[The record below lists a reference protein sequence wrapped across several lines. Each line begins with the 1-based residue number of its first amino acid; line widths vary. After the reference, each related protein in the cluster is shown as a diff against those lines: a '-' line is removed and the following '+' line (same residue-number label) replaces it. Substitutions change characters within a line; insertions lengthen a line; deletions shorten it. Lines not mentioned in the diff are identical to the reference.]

1 MKKLVLVFI
10 IGSMILNGCGAK
22 EESENTLDQNLQIE
36 SENISNAETE
46 KSNTE
51 SITVEEEKVEL
62 EQDGDINEKARTYYY
77 EKLTE
82 FFKDGSWPEGRESGW
97 AENEW
102 SQYEYWKDYEYAIAD
117 VDLDGIDE
125 LLLACKGGDMPMAGM
140 VEYVYGYDPD
150 DNNVYIEIEEFPHIR
165 FYDNGYA
172 QADFSHNQGLGESLW
187 PYTIYKYD
195 QKSDCYYKD
204 IMIDSW
210 EKAYMDHDYQGNP
223 FPDELDPDGDGVI
236 YYINSQILNKK
247 ECEELYDS
255 YFKNA
260 SEIKI
265 EYNDINEE
273 NINKILQQ

>member
-10 IGSMILNGCGAK
+10 IGSMILNRCGAK

-247 ECEELYDS
+247 E
-255 YFKNA
+255 
-260 SEIKI
+260 
-265 EYNDINEE
+265 
-273 NINKILQQ
+273 

>member
-10 IGSMILNGCGAK
+10 IGSMILNRCGAK

-125 LLLACKGGDMPMAGM
+125 LLLACKGGDMPMAG
-140 VEYVYGYDPD
+140 
-150 DNNVYIEIEEFPHIR
+150 
-165 FYDNGYA
+165 
-172 QADFSHNQGLGESLW
+172 W
-187 PYTIYKYD
+187 
-195 QKSDCYYKD
+195 
-204 IMIDSW
+204 
-210 EKAYMDHDYQGNP
+210 
-223 FPDELDPDGDGVI
+223 
-236 YYINSQILNKK
+236 
-247 ECEELYDS
+247 
-255 YFKNA
+255 
-260 SEIKI
+260 
-265 EYNDINEE
+265 
-273 NINKILQQ
+273 